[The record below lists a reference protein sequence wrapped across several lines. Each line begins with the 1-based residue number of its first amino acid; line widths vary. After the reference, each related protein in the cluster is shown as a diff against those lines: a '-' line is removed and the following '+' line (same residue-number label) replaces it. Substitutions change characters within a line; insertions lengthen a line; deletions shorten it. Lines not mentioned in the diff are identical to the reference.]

1 MRERVEKF
9 FNDFAKA
16 FENLKK
22 ATEVAKD
29 DLDIDGTIKRFEL
42 CYELAWKLMKEYLAD
57 LGIIVKGPREAFKQ
71 AFINDLIENEEVWL
85 KMIEDRNLL
94 VHIYT
99 HEQSRDIFQR
109 IKDEHVAELG
119 EFYKSIQQKIE
130 NDEF

>member
-57 LGIIVKGPREAFKQ
+57 LGIIVKSPREAFKQ
-71 AFINDLIENEEVWL
+71 AFINES
-85 KMIEDRNLL
+85 
-94 VHIYT
+94 Y
-99 HEQSRDIFQR
+99 
-109 IKDEHVAELG
+109 
-119 EFYKSIQQKIE
+119 
-130 NDEF
+130 